1 MAPRLNVSPQ
11 DREVLTGLFEII
23 RSGAV
28 EDLDAGRVSDPDE
41 ARRKIAVYD
50 DVLAALDG
58 GAVPLTD
65 EIREVIAEVEGSL
78 DKMLANLDAE
88 ESDAASGE
96 TA

>member
-1 MAPRLNVSPQ
+1 MAPRLNLSSE
-11 DREVLTGLFEII
+11 DRESLRGLFEII
-23 RSGAV
+23 RAGTV
-28 EDLDAGRVSDPDE
+28 ENLEAGRVSDPDE
-41 ARRKIAVYD
+41 ARRKIEVYD

-78 DKMLANLDAE
+78 DLMLANLDAE